1 MPFIYF
7 NNVFNIINNSFQSI
21 SISGFNLFEQ
31 NNFNHNFMN
40 KNIKSQINNNN
51 FFEKNKRKQ

>member
-21 SISGFNLFEQ
+21 LISGFNLFEQ
-31 NNFNHNFMN
+31 NNFNHNFLN
-40 KNIKSQINNNN
+40 KNNNPFNN
-51 FFEKNKRKQ
+51 ITL